1 MVGMSAFEII
11 DLALK
16 PVKPV
21 KQLLHVCTEL

>member
-1 MVGMSAFEII
+1 MLDTIAPEIV

-21 KQLLHVCTEL
+21 KQLLHVCAEL